1 MTSTKKSA
9 LMEYGNGDGASV
21 DAGSRKK
28 SSGRVNGRDAN
39 VAARVDA
46 KRAALLA
53 ERQTELDKILD
64 RHDDL
69 VCNRLILSASVLI
82 ES

>member
-9 LMEYGNGDGASV
+9 LKDYGNGAGASV
-21 DAGSRKK
+21 DASTRKK

-46 KRAALLA
+46 ERTALLA

-69 VCNRLILSASVLI
+69 VCTRLILSASVLT